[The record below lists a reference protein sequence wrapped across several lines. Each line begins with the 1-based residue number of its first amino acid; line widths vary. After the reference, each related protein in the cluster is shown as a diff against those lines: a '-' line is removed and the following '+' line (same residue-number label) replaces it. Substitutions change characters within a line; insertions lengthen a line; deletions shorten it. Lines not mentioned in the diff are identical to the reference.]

1 MIPACQ
7 HTRCEKSQNLLRK
20 ASHFKYSYY
29 RKHDPDFRDKDE
41 VVKVHLG
48 ECLVFPR
55 NSQES
60 CHESVLKQETS
71 SSNLTT

>member
-1 MIPACQ
+1 LLT
-7 HTRCEKSQNLLRK
+7 HTIFEKPQNLLRK

-48 ECLVFPR
+48 ECLLFLTRVKNPAR
-55 NSQES
+55 KW
-60 CHESVLKQETS
+60 VKKKRK
-71 SSNLTT
+71 SSNLRT